1 VWSFNRKKENEQK
14 SKRIS
19 FFSLNSLLEA
29 FLLYDIDQDGFINH
43 KDLFTIL
50 KMMVGNNLD
59 ENELNEIVKDAIKK
73 AGRHLKF

>member
-1 VWSFNRKKENEQK
+1 MNRNQNVFL
-14 SKRIS
+14 S
-19 FFSLNSLLEA
+19 FFSNSLLEA

-73 AGRHLKF
+73 AGRHFKF